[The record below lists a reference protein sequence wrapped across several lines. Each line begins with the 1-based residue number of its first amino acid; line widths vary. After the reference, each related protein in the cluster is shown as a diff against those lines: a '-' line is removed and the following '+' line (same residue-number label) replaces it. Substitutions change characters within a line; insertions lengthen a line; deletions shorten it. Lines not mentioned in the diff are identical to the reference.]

1 MNDVSKVVE
10 DIKTQLFS
18 INYKDPKMENI
29 RQNLTYDIIKYLNKV
44 EKEHEKEEKEEEHFS
59 NVSYKRSSKAP
70 IVPTRYRLLKERK
83 K

>member
-1 MNDVSKVVE
+1 MDDVSKVVE

-18 INYKDPKMENI
+18 IKYKDPKLENI
-29 RQNLTYDIIKYLNKV
+29 RQNLTYDIIKYLNGV
-44 EKEHEKEEKEEEHFS
+44 EKEHVKEEQKEEHIPII
-59 NVSYKRSSKAP
+59 SYKRSSKAP